1 MKPVVRPNA
10 LSAPSSRRTGL
21 LGAPRLGPP
30 GPASGRYRGFEL
42 VPIAAAAL
50 ALLLLATPS
59 AKSHE
64 SASSTTII
72 GTTNVLLSQG
82 AEELQN
88 GHVDEGLRLTLEGL
102 KEPGD
107 VHDIAAGHANACAA
121 YALQMNWDEALEHC
135 NQALALDN
143 SNWRAFNNRA
153 AIYVAKGLFELAFQ
167 DINSGL
173 EIAPNSSTLH
183 ESLRVAQRN
192 KRIME
197 RLGRHAVPS

>member
-1 MKPVVRPNA
+1 MKPAGLTNA
-10 LSAPSSRRTGL
+10 LSAPFRRKGL
-21 LGAPRLGPP
+21 LGALRLGRP
-30 GPASGRYRGFEL
+30 GPVSYRHQGFEL
-42 VPIAAAAL
+42 AHITAAAL
-50 ALLLLATPS
+50 ALLLLLTTPS
-59 AKSHE
+59 AQSHE

-107 VHDIAAGHANACAA
+107 VRDIAAGHANACAA
-121 YALQMNWDEALEHC
+121 YALLMQWDDALEHC
-135 NQALALDN
+135 NQAVALDN

-153 AIYVAKGLFELAFQ
+153 AIYVAKGLFDLAFQ
-167 DINSGL
+167 DINAGL
-173 EIAPNSSTLH
+173 ELAPNSRTLH
-183 ESLRVAQRN
+183 ESLRVAERN

-197 RLGRHAVPS
+197 KRGRHAVPS